1 MIKFI
6 IIHVHETFAF
16 KAIFLLFCLYMHS
29 EFSTILCID
38 IAIKMKS
45 FFYFTHV
52 STLKCILSIVCLYH
66 TLFNDE

>member
-45 FFYFTHV
+45 FFYFTQIPKVYFIHCMSV
-52 STLKCILSIVCLYH
+52 PYII
-66 TLFNDE
+66 

>member
-6 IIHVHETFAF
+6 IIYVHETFAF

-45 FFYFTHV
+45 FFLFYTCIYPKVYFIHCMSV
-52 STLKCILSIVCLYH
+52 PYII
-66 TLFNDE
+66 